1 MPKIFLKDAGDA
13 KINVIKLVREVL
25 DLGLKEA
32 KDLVDEASPT
42 EPVLISD
49 GLDAEAAIKF
59 RDKLK
64 EIGATVEEP
73 VEYREKIIKLLI
85 EQNKKLSVSDINA
98 LLKAKDIDGIKE
110 SCENLYNNGDI
121 DFAGQGRYY
130 IFSEDNKKTKSKS
143 GNNSTLKSEI
153 KVLLDLFKKDILTK
167 EQFVDQIEKKLN

>member
-1 MPKIFLKDAGDA
+1 MAKIFLKDAGDY

-25 DLGLKEA
+25 DLGLVEA

-64 EIGATVEEP
+64 KLGATVEY
-73 VEYREKIIKLLI
+73 VGYREKIIKLLI

-98 LLKAKDIDGIKE
+98 LLKAKDIDGVKE

-130 IFSEDNKKTKSKS
+130 IFSEENKKSKS
-143 GNNSTLKSEI
+143 GNSSTLKSEI

-167 EQFVDQIEKKLN
+167 EQFVSQIEEKLN